1 MDQIKIS
8 HTLPAMLEGVG
19 IALADL
25 LRQARLPQTLFDQ
38 ERVAVSTAQWFALW
52 RALEQLNRDPAL
64 GLRLV
69 GDVQNRMSDPLLIT
83 ALSARSFH
91 EALLKM
97 AHYKRLFCPED
108 IRVLERDGAWSVE
121 VVWLVSQEPTPDLL
135 IDSIFASL
143 LVLGRH
149 GTGLP
154 LVPERIALRRGAL
167 HRAMYEAHFG
177 CPVDFG
183 AERDLMIYSREALRQ
198 PFRTY
203 NPDML
208 AMLEPQLEAAL
219 RDQRRQQTVLERVR
233 ALLRSR
239 LAGRQPAIQDIA
251 AELNMSVRTLQR
263 RLAEEGAHFQQVLE
277 AVRRELARQYLT
289 GSAFDLSEIAY
300 LLGYEEA
307 SSFHR
312 AFHLWEGT
320 SPGQW
325 RSAQREGLPLA

>member
-1 MDQIKIS
+1 MDQIRIS
-8 HTLPAMLEGVG
+8 HTLPAMLEGIGV
-19 IALADL
+19 APADL
-25 LRQARLPQTLFDQ
+25 LRRARLPQTLFDQ

-52 RALEQLNRDPAL
+52 RALEQLSGDPAL

-108 IRVLERDGAWSVE
+108 IRILERDGAWSVE

-154 LVPERIALRRGAL
+154 LVPERIALRRGPL
-167 HRAMYEAHFG
+167 HRAIYEAHFG

-233 ALLRSR
+233 ALLRNR
-239 LAGRQPAIQDIA
+239 LAGRQPTIRDIA

-263 RLAEEGAHFQQVLE
+263 RLADEGAHFQQVLE
-277 AVRRELARQYLT
+277 AVRRELARQYLK
-289 GSAFDLSEIAY
+289 GSAFDLGEIAY